1 MDIFL
6 WYLST
11 LSICCWG
18 LFRPKARIVVLRFP
32 RLSPVLCQWRRKNHS
47 CELRVFV
54 LISRSGRWPSMSW
67 HSSWDIAAGDG
78 QEELGFDFCIYYP
91 FLLRY
96 RDCLQTMKLH
106 SGFLLRGLSSV
117 SLTLIVQG
125 YQSGW
130 HKRGKRFT
138 LMPDQP
144 CLCPLC
150 CLQIFQLLDQEAKL
164 KISSLE
170 EVSKT
175 TIKAQIGL
183 QHS

>member
-6 WYLST
+6 WCLST
-11 LSICCWG
+11 LSICYWG
-18 LFRPKARIVVLRFP
+18 LLRPKARIVVLRFP
-32 RLSPVLCQWRRKNHS
+32 RLSPVLLVEKEESFWWAS
-47 CELRVFV
+47 CVCSHKQKWQVAFHELTRF
-54 LISRSGRWPSMSW
+54 LRHCCWW
-67 HSSWDIAAGDG
+67 WAGG
-78 QEELGFDFCIYYP
+78 LGFDFCIYYP

-150 CLQIFQLLDQEAKL
+150 CLQIFQLLDQEAEL

-170 EVSKT
+170 EVSKP